1 MKSAGNDECCRCW
14 CWFFVYKIHCSSIQL
29 MMNHDNSTW
38 IESWSDVATFFNRT
52 HVGVNQMMPAA
63 LPDVKMMRCLSME
76 QLVWSDWR
84 LRSSWRGG
92 TGKPCYPQWLERR
105 RWDRGLVGCSVT
117 CNTAK
122 STNHSTL
129 VTCNTTSAHPS
140 DPPYY
145 EGLFHCFQ
153 RLEWLQKKRTYSFV
167 TPLQ

>member
-1 MKSAGNDECCRCW
+1 
-14 CWFFVYKIHCSSIQL
+14 
-29 MMNHDNSTW
+29 
-38 IESWSDVATFFNRT
+38 
-52 HVGVNQMMPAA
+52 
-63 LPDVKMMRCLSME
+63 ME

-129 VTCNTTSAHPS
+129 VKHVTPPPPILLIHLQLLTMDVSFIVFIALNGCRKKEPILFPPHYSCLRKHVTLTAAQYQQNTCSDVIIQNNSDFATLPHHPQLWFCVPRES
-140 DPPYY
+140 R
-145 EGLFHCFQ
+145 LFLH
-153 RLEWLQKKRTYSFV
+153 RLQKMTQKKRNS
-167 TPLQ
+167 